1 VNPMGFFQTLDGML
15 SKVYADYMKLVK
27 YLAVGIVGTVAD
39 LSIYSLIIVFTLI
52 DYSLA
57 TALAY
62 SVGTVINF
70 TLNRRF
76 TFNSKYKKVH
86 YQFVS
91 FVAIALIGLGLQEAL
106 MYVLVHH
113 VLADTS
119 VDLFLIM
126 TRMSAIFVGFMWT
139 YLANK
144 KITFKV
150 FR

>member
-1 VNPMGFFQTLDGML
+1 ML

>member
-1 VNPMGFFQTLDGML
+1 MGFFQTLDGML

-76 TFNSKYKKVH
+76 TFNGKYKKVH